1 MEFFN
6 PAIAEFESKRSSCT
20 EIAPRLIARCPD
32 FSDVG
37 AGMTDLK
44 LETGVVANYTEE
56 TFRVEAM

>member
-20 EIAPRLIARCPD
+20 EIDTRPLARRPD
-32 FSDVG
+32 FSDRG

-44 LETGVVANYTEE
+44 L
-56 TFRVEAM
+56 